1 MNTPVNFELAKLLK
15 EKGYDLSTEGFYPKP
30 KCKLFGI
37 DEHGRYYPI
46 VNKTQ
51 SSFHGKPLVY
61 FHGKAVVL
69 KEENYYN
76 APTISE
82 VVMWLYE
89 KHGIWIESTMGKD
102 HTGVWFDWD
111 IFSTITPRK
120 DDVFGEEGVEYEDS
134 PNEKWL
140 NYDTTYSSMI
150 DEHFATMD
158 KKSCSSPAEA
168 YEAAIEYTLKNLL

>member
-1 MNTPVNFELAKLLK
+1 MNTPVKFEIAKLLK

-30 KCKLFGI
+30 KCKLFAI

-51 SSFHGKPLVY
+51 SSFDGKALVY

-76 APTISE
+76 APTIAE

-89 KHGIWIESTMGKD
+89 KHGIWI
-102 HTGVWFDWD
+102 
-111 IFSTITPRK
+111 
-120 DDVFGEEGVEYEDS
+120 GVEASDDFTMFCFRVRKKEVSRLSFDYNS
-134 PNEKWL
+134 P
-140 NYDTTYSSMI
+140 T
-150 DEHFATMD
+150 
-158 KKSCSSPAEA
+158 EA
-168 YEAAIEYTLKNLL
+168 YEAAIEYTLNNLL